1 MGPGR
6 RIRVL
11 MAKPGLDGHDRGVKV
26 VIQGLR
32 DAGMEVI
39 YTGLRRTVDQIVAA
53 ATQENV
59 DVIGLSI
66 LSGAY
71 MGVARKLMARV
82 KEEGLGG
89 VLVIM
94 GGNILEKHIPEL
106 KAIGVAEVFRH
117 HADLGEIA
125 RFIRGRVQGAAA
137 R

>member
-1 MGPGR
+1 MSGSR

-39 YTGLRRTVDQIVAA
+39 YTGLRQTVDQIVAA
-53 ATQENV
+53 AVQENV

-71 MGVARKLMARV
+71 MGIARKLMERMRA
-82 KEEGLGG
+82 EDLGDI
-89 VLVIM
+89 LVIM

-106 KAIGVAEVFRH
+106 KALGVAAVFHH
-117 HADLGEIA
+117 HADLDEIA
-125 RFIRGRVQGAAA
+125 RFIRARVEGAPA